1 MIVLSERQIEIIIL
15 MLLKDDYFIADD
27 LKNVMHVSNRTIR
40 NDLLQIKLFLK
51 DYDVQMKSE
60 PHKGYNILAGA
71 DKKQL
76 ILNHLSNVK
85 PTSNEEYIK
94 AIGVLLLSLNSTTYN
109 EISEILGLSKQT
121 IIKFVNSV
129 KDLFLTYNLT
139 IEKTK
144 GKGIKVKGDE
154 KEIRRAMFHLVNDEK
169 ENNFIFNMSEKIFLK
184 DTYLAF
190 AKEIIN
196 GIEKKAKVIFYN
208 QRNVEFL
215 LSYILYRV
223 ANGNAIN
230 DKSIKK
236 KIKNNKDYK
245 IYYKSLN
252 KIELDE
258 NEKDYIVY
266 LLIGEKIKR
275 LNNKTD
281 NEGDANKLAKFLTRK
296 LELLHPFKK
305 EKQEVFI
312 NDLTM
317 HLKVAFYRIR
327 NNIPIKNEL
336 LEQIKISIPLLYLY
350 TKQQLLSQ
358 EKKYNVVFDENE
370 IAYIAI
376 YLASVFETTIKI
388 DKKVK
393 ILIVCSFGVATST
406 LLNSRLSELSTESE
420 IIGTMSYKEA
430 EKYINKNNVDI
441 IISTHQIDDINLPV
455 IVVSPLIR
463 VEEMNYI
470 RNKIS
475 QISYEKMCQSF
486 MSSYLKN
493 TKKSKNK
500 IYISDYINENAIKIR
515 EKCNNWEEAIEI
527 AAEPLLK
534 ENKIELR
541 YIASMINAINKF
553 GNYMVLLP
561 DTAFVHAGTES
572 GIYEDCCSM
581 LVLKKPIVFGSVNK
595 KNVRNIIVLG
605 VKNRDKL
612 TLIDL
617 VAILQNRNNME
628 ELKKDNINV
637 NTILSLHN

>member
-1 MIVLSERQIEIIIL
+1 MIALSERQIEIIIL

-94 AIGVLLLSLNSTTYN
+94 AIGILLLSLNSTTYN

-129 KDLFLTYNLT
+129 KNLFLTYNIT

-144 GKGIKVKGDE
+144 GKGIKVKGYE
-154 KEIRRAMFHLVNDEK
+154 QEIRSAMFHLVNGEK

-223 ANGNAIN
+223 AKGNAIN

-245 IYYKSLN
+245 IFYKSLN

-266 LLIGEKIKR
+266 ILIGAKIKR

-305 EKQEVFI
+305 EKQEVFV

-393 ILIVCSFGVATST
+393 ILIVCSFGVATSS
-406 LLNSRLSELSTESE
+406 LLNSRLSELTTESE

-430 EKYINKNNVDI
+430 EKYINKKNVDI
-441 IISTHQIDDINLPV
+441 IISTHKIDDVNLPV

-493 TKKSKNK
+493 TKKSKSK
-500 IYISDYINENAIKIR
+500 IYISDYINKNAINIR
-515 EKCNNWEEAIEI
+515 DKCNNWEEAVEI

-534 ENKIELR
+534 DKKIELR
-541 YIASMINAINKF
+541 YIASMINAINKY
-553 GNYMVLLP
+553 GTYMVLLP
-561 DTAFVHAGTES
+561 ETAFVHAGTES

-581 LVLKKPIVFGSVNK
+581 LVLKKSVVFGSVNK

-617 VAILQNRNNME
+617 VTILQNKKNME

-637 NTILSLHN
+637 NTILSLHS